1 MSSFFNFDKI
11 KKKFPFLHDSHNSSG
26 GGGGSFLS
34 PFTKSGGSVNSARS
48 KKHGHN
54 LIVDK
59 DPEQI
64 WDLVGELGDG
74 AFGKVLTIIEMKLFY
89 IIINKVFK
97 IFEYQLW
104 FIRFTKR
111 ETNRAAFWQRR
122 RL

>member
-26 GGGGSFLS
+26 GGGGGGASFLS

-74 AFGKVLTIIEMKLFY
+74 AFGKVLKIIEIFY
-89 IIINKVFK
+89 IILNKVFK
-97 IFEYQLW
+97 FLNIYCDL
-104 FIRFTKR
+104 
-111 ETNRAAFWQRR
+111 
-122 RL
+122 LGS